1 MRRTAL
7 ATRRG
12 APVNSTLDG
21 TVAHVLPLAPSR
33 AQRAHARQHSC
44 VGSHARSLDPA
55 LDVRSSGTGSCGRST
70 APAPSMRLSS
80 LSAGAPYRASAQV
93 RCLFVG
99 GDVAFVG
106 QHALSHAQHH
116 GLPAVLQGRPPA
128 GSFVG
133 NQSEAP
139 HAFGSIG
146 CSRTAVPPNIPFNRT
161 PHGVPARPRAAQLHV
176 APRGRPVPPRGA
188 G

>member
-1 MRRTAL
+1 MRL
-7 ATRRG
+7 AAVLSHRG
-12 APVNSTLDG
+12 APINSTLGG
-21 TVAHVLPLAPSR
+21 TVAHVLPLTPSR

-44 VGSHARSLDPA
+44 VGSQARSLDPA
-55 LDVRSSGTGSCGRST
+55 LDVRSSGLGYCGRST
-70 APAPSMRLSS
+70 APTPTMRLSS

-93 RCLFVG
+93 RCSFVG
-99 GDVAFVG
+99 GDVALVA
-106 QHALSHAQHH
+106 QHALSQAQHH

-133 NQSEAP
+133 SQSTAP